1 MDKTCQC
8 SAQHKITSRLMN
20 FYFKCVCVCWDVFF
34 YNALGSKKVKNTE
47 LRSGGLESKG
57 KHTQVD
63 LGYGSF

>member
-1 MDKTCQC
+1 M
-8 SAQHKITSRLMN
+8 R
-20 FYFKCVCVCWDVFF
+20 VCWDVFF

-47 LRSGGLESKG
+47 LRSEGGLELKG